1 MALPMPTAGPDRAEL
16 AAYVRVV
23 ARAAAAALP
32 SYLSILWKGSAYK
45 PWDGPYD
52 FMPGL
57 SDLDVHVYRPG
68 GMGDAWALRDRV
80 VGEAG
85 PAPGGIPLQL
95 MVLDTDTLP
104 TWWTVLP
111 GTYGVLAG
119 GPPPVTV
126 PPLEV
131 LLERDRI
138 GLAEAAGN
146 AARVD
151 NGVVGRGDAELWDY
165 LVATRWMYVPALY
178 RVVAL
183 ASGSPAEVWAM
194 NRTTLLATARRL
206 PSVRRVLAAGEAF
219 LAAALTASDRRPD
232 GAAAG
237 EALKAGQALLRAA
250 GEWAAT
256 REDAV
261 VERRAPGWW
270 REA

>member
-1 MALPMPTAGPDRAEL
+1 MAIPMPATGLSRADL
-16 AAYVRVV
+16 AAYVRSV

-32 SYLSILWKGSAYK
+32 GYVSILWKGSAYK
-45 PWDGPYD
+45 PWESPYD

-95 MVLDTDTLP
+95 MVLDTETLP
-104 TWWTVLP
+104 EWWTVLP
-111 GTYGVLAG
+111 GTYGVMAG
-119 GPPPVTV
+119 GPPPVAV

-151 NGVVGRGDAELWDY
+151 NGVVGRGDGELWDY

-183 ASGSPAEVWAM
+183 AVADPAAVWAM
-194 NRTTLLATARRL
+194 NRTALLAAARRL
-206 PSVRRVLAAGEAF
+206 PSVRPVLVAGEAF
-219 LAAALTASDRRPD
+219 LGTALAASERRPD
-232 GAAAG
+232 GGAAG
-237 EALKAGQALLRAA
+237 EALRAGQALLRAA
-250 GEWAAT
+250 GEWGAA
-256 REDAV
+256 RDDAV
-261 VERRAPGWW
+261 VERRAPAWW

>member
-1 MALPMPTAGPDRAEL
+1 MALPMPAAGPARADL
-16 AAYVRVV
+16 AAYVAAV

-32 SYLSILWKGSAYK
+32 GYVSILWKGSAYK

-52 FMPGL
+52 FLPGL

-68 GMGDAWALRDRV
+68 GMGDAWALRERV

-104 TWWTVLP
+104 PWWTVLP

-119 GPPPVTV
+119 RPPPVAV

-146 AARVD
+146 ASRVD
-151 NGVVGRGDAELWDY
+151 NGVVGRSDAELWDY

-183 ASGSPAEVWAM
+183 AVGDPAEVWAM
-194 NRTTLLATARRL
+194 NRTKLLAAARRL
-206 PSVRRVLAAGEAF
+206 PSVRPVLVAGEGF
-219 LAAALTASDRRPD
+219 LAAALAASERRPD
-232 GAAAG
+232 GSTAG
-237 EALKAGQALLRAA
+237 EALRAGQALLRAA
-250 GEWAAT
+250 AAWGAS